1 MLIETKLQILAEAPN
16 LLEDLLAEIPNDL
29 LKIRRIKGK
38 WSIHEHACHLAEA
51 QRMIIGRFKRFKQ
64 EKNPTFVP
72 YLPGTTVPDDNL
84 AKMDLP
90 EQLADFRAN
99 RQVMV
104 DLLRSYTEADWSN
117 EGSHPEYKQINALL
131 WLRHVLM
138 HDHFHMYRI
147 EELWLTT
154 EEYLR
159 QPN

>member
-1 MLIETKLQILAEAPN
+1 MHINKKLEILAAAPD
-16 LLEDLLAEIPNDL
+16 LLEELITEVPEEI
-29 LKIRRIKGK
+29 LKVRRIKGK

-72 YLPGTTVPDDNL
+72 YLPGKTVPDDNL
-84 AKMDLP
+84 AKMDLQ
-90 EQLADFRAN
+90 EQLADFRKN
-99 RQVMV
+99 RLVMI
-104 DLLRSYTEADWSN
+104 DILKNYTKEEWLN
-117 EGSHPEYKQINALL
+117 EGNHPEYKSINPLL

-147 EELWLTT
+147 EELFLTN

-159 QPN
+159 KP